1 MWFSGSLN
9 WLLLKHWMFAQE
21 RDGRTAKGMFNVH
34 EVVKK
39 KKCGVK
45 NEKV

>member
-1 MWFSGSLN
+1 
-9 WLLLKHWMFAQE
+9 MFAQE

>member
-1 MWFSGSLN
+1 MWFCGSLN

-34 EVVKK
+34 EGAKK
-39 KKCGVK
+39 KYAVK